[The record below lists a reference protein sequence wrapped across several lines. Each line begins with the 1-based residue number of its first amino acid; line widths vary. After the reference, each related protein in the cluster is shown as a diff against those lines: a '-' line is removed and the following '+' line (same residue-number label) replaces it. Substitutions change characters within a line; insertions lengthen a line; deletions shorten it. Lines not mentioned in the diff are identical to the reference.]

1 MYRVKYLVRSAII
14 AAIYAIVTY
23 ILEPVSYGPIQFRIS
38 EALTILPLLDSAAIP
53 GLFVGCL
60 IANILGG
67 LGPWDIYG
75 GSLITLAAAF
85 FTSKMPNPILGAI
98 PPVVFNAF
106 GVSYYLSLL
115 YSYPYWATVLTVGL
129 GEALAVFGIG
139 IPLYFA
145 IKRTSLSRLFEKG
158 NK

>member
-1 MYRVKYLVRSAII
+1 MNRARFLVRSAVI
-14 AAIYAIVTY
+14 AAIYAAVTY
-23 ILEPVSYGPIQFRIS
+23 LLEPISYGPIQFRIS
-38 EALTILPLLDSAAIP
+38 EALTILPIVESAAVP

-85 FTSKMPNPILGAI
+85 FTSRMPNPMLGAI
-98 PPVVFNAF
+98 PPVVLNAF
-106 GVSYYLSLL
+106 GVSYYLSIL
-115 YSYPYWATVLTVGL
+115 YSYPYWATVLTVGV
-129 GEALAVFGIG
+129 GEAVAVFGIG
-139 IPLYFA
+139 IPLYYA
-145 IKRTSLSRLFEKG
+145 IQRTSLSKLFEKN